1 MGRFAAMALGVVT
14 AVGGF
19 VDMGELVT
27 MPSAGATYRFS
38 LLWAVALGVV
48 GAMSYA
54 EMAGRIELVSQRTVF
69 QVMRERLGFRLG
81 LVPLIAVMVLNL
93 LTLAAEIAGLAFVI
107 QLVVGVDYLWLIIPV
122 AVGVLVFQL
131 AGTWKLLENVPAFL
145 GLPLLVVPAALIWGQ
160 IDVDWGGAAH
170 QLVAPQVPTNDHFLY
185 ALTAISLV
193 GAIMTPYEWYF
204 YSSGGREERWTTRDL
219 IVDRV
224 TAIFG
229 FSLGSLLAFGLM
241 IGGATLLFPLSI
253 SPGHISQTGLIAMS
267 GFGQTGL
274 VLFLLGAGGCVLGAS
289 IEVSQS
295 TAQALAQFFGW
306 SWGASKKTRDVP
318 AFTIAY
324 ALAILAAVVILL
336 SGVDPV
342 KITVISM
349 IFAVVALPFTF
360 LPMMLVANDDTSMGQ
375 YRHGML
381 ANPSAWLCLPL
392 LTLAGVAAIP
402 LLVITGAGGG

>member
-38 LLWAVALGVV
+38 LLWVVALGVI
-48 GAMSYA
+48 GAMAYA

-81 LVPLIAVMVLNL
+81 LVPLLGVIVLNL
-93 LTLAAEIAGLAFVI
+93 LTLAAEIAGIAFVM
-107 QLVVGVDYLWLIIPV
+107 QLVVGVSYLWLIVPV
-122 AVGVLVFQL
+122 AVGVFGFQL
-131 AGTWKLLENVPAFL
+131 AANWKLLENVPSFL
-145 GLPLLVVPAALIWGQ
+145 GLPLLVVPAALIWGRLH
-160 IDVDWGGAAH
+160 VDWGSAAH
-170 QLVAPQVPTNDHFLY
+170 QLVTPQVPTSDHFLY
-185 ALTAISLV
+185 TLTAISLL
-193 GAIMTPYEWYF
+193 GAIMSPYEWYF
-204 YSSGGREERWTTRDL
+204 YSSGGREEGWTTRDL
-219 IVDRV
+219 SVDRV

-229 FSLGSLLAFGLM
+229 FALGSVLAFGLM
-241 IGGATLLFPLSI
+241 IGGAALFYARSI
-253 SPGHISQTGLIAMS
+253 SPGHISQAGLLAAS
-267 GFGQTGL
+267 GFGQTGI

-289 IEVSQS
+289 IEVSQA
-295 TAQALAQFFGW
+295 TGQALAQFFGW

-324 ALAILAAVVILL
+324 GLAILAAVLILL

-349 IFAVVALPFTF
+349 IFAVTALPFTF
-360 LPMMLVANDDTSMGQ
+360 LPMLLVANDHTYMGEH
-375 YRHGML
+375 RNGPL
-381 ANPSAWLCLPL
+381 ANTIGSLFLVILTVSGIAALPL
-392 LTLAGVAAIP
+392 LI
-402 LLVITGAGGG
+402 ITGAGGG